1 MKSTY
6 FKIAKR
12 ASKKSNHHTH
22 HIGAVIV
29 KGNRIV
35 GIGYNQL
42 KTHPKSYH
50 DWGYLHA
57 ETKAILDTPKHLIKD
72 SVIYLY
78 RENKKGE
85 ALSKPC
91 KYCEQMLKDYGV
103 STVYFTV
110 AKNEYGA
117 LELNEFP

>member
-1 MKSTY
+1 MKLNF
-6 FKIAKR
+6 FKLAKR

-35 GIGYNQL
+35 SIGYNQL

-57 ETKAILDTPKHLIKD
+57 ETKALLDAPRHLLRG
-72 SVIYLY
+72 STIYLY
-78 RENKKGE
+78 RETKTGE

-91 KYCEQMLKDYGV
+91 WYCERMLKDYGV
-103 STVYFTV
+103 TTVYFT
-110 AKNEYGA
+110 ANKNEYGI
-117 LELNEFP
+117 LDLR